1 MIGTI
6 YIEEDVKNHP
16 RTLEICA
23 RFDAARVVSC
33 RHYGEVFNRHNQN
46 FRLQKARPALI
57 IAAKLNRRV
66 LPIPAG
72 YGINGA
78 RGYYFSHV
86 LNCLY
91 DCRYCFLQGMF
102 RSAHY
107 VLFVNYED
115 FIDDIAATCRAQ
127 NDDVW
132 FFSGYDCDSLA
143 LDPVTHFTTHFI
155 PALADIEGAWL
166 ELRTKST
173 QIRTLL
179 NMQAQPR
186 CVCAFSLSPLPVID
200 AFEHK
205 TPGLN
210 ARLDAMQR
218 LMAHGWPVGIRFDP
232 LIMVDG
238 FRDIYGELFDTVF
251 SRFDPSRLH
260 SITIGTLRMP
270 PSFAKTI
277 MHLYPQEPLY
287 ATKLD
292 NRSGSVSYPPA
303 VVDDM
308 LAWSAER
315 IGAYVPADRIFAQP
329 G

>member
-1 MIGTI
+1 MIDTI
-6 YIEEDVKNHP
+6 YIEEDVKSHP
-16 RTLEICA
+16 RALDVLA
-23 RFDAARVVSC
+23 RFDKARVVSC
-33 RHYGEVFNRHNQN
+33 RHYGELFNRHNQN

-78 RGYYFSHV
+78 RGYYFSHL

-115 FIDDIAATCRAQ
+115 FIDDIEATCRTA

-143 LDPVTHFTTHFI
+143 LDPVTRFTTQFI
-155 PALADIEGAWL
+155 PALAKIERAWL

-173 QIRTLL
+173 QIRALL
-179 NMQAQPR
+179 NMQVERR
-186 CVCAFSLSPLPVID
+186 CVCAFSLSPQPVIT

-205 TPGLN
+205 TPSLD
-210 ARLDAMQR
+210 ARLDAMHR
-218 LMAHGWPVGIRFDP
+218 LMEHGWPVGIRFDP
-232 LIMVDG
+232 LIMIDD
-238 FRDIYGELFDTVF
+238 FRNIYSYLFDTVF
-251 SRFDPSRLH
+251 ARLDASRLH
-260 SITIGTLRMP
+260 SITIGALRMP

-277 MHLYPQEPLY
+277 TQLYPEEPLL
-287 ATKLD
+287 AAKFD
-292 NRSGSVSYPPA
+292 KHDGSLSYPPA
-303 VVDDM
+303 MVDDM
-308 LAWSAER
+308 LDWAAER
-315 IGAYVPADRIFAQP
+315 IGEYVPADRLFAQTA
-329 G
+329 